1 MTMNVPRAAA
11 SAFDRPLPGP
21 TSPDWDD
28 PRVIE
33 RIAGL
38 PAGWLPDW
46 RATPADLIATYGTD
60 DPDALAKMGALDADI
75 ADARRHASAA
85 LAGAA

>member
-1 MTMNVPRAAA
+1 MTMNLPGAAV

-46 RATPADLIATYGTD
+46 EATQADLLATYGTA
-60 DPDALAKMGALDADI
+60 DPDALAAMGAIDTDI
-75 ADARRHASAA
+75 ADARRHATSTRSAA
-85 LAGAA
+85 